1 MSLEMRYR
9 FELTNSLSL
18 LLSDTQRE
26 GVKEDLKFA
35 RKYLNTLVAR
45 LDKEYESKVKESEA
59 EFNFES
65 PNWALKQAELM
76 GYRRAIRRV
85 LEIIRPIEE

>member
-1 MSLEMRYR
+1 MKYK
-9 FELTNSLSL
+9 FELSNSIDI
-18 LLSDTQRE
+18 LLSDKQRE

-35 RKYLNTLVAR
+35 RRYLNALVAR

-59 EFNFES
+59 EFNFDN

-85 LEIIRPIEE
+85 IEIIRPIEE